1 LIILHSASALRQQS
15 EGKLGRTHGQ
25 TTELQPRMVR
35 GLNLLKSLSSLVFL
49 LLLTACSG
57 NAATEVPSTA
67 DAETVSPQVI
77 LERALASTKEQ
88 LSYCFTY
95 EYKAEVL
102 NATRSHDSTG
112 QRLRTP
118 QEGIREDIESVTFGK
133 YQAPSQFETTGSTT
147 FATDNETITISRDA
161 ITIGVTVYTKIPS
174 TGEWKVET
182 RDSVPE
188 TPLDRMPIDPSLLSN
203 LAIGGE
209 EQLDGVD
216 VLHLVA
222 LVPPGMDIGLAD
234 PRLDRRVEYWIGK
247 DDHLVRRYV
256 FTGTAPGEGGFTDT
270 ITLSDFGKLVEI
282 SAPEVPS
289 KVMSSSSRS
298 SLLPGSKNLA
308 APPRQYLA

>member
-1 LIILHSASALRQQS
+1 
-15 EGKLGRTHGQ
+15 
-25 TTELQPRMVR
+25 M
-35 GLNLLKSLSSLVFL
+35 LKSLSILVFL

-57 NAATEVPSTA
+57 GTVTEVPSTA
-67 DAETVSPQVI
+67 DAETVSTQVI

-88 LSYCFTY
+88 PSYCFTY

-102 NATRSHDSTG
+102 NATRSHDTTG

-118 QEGIREDIESVTFGK
+118 QEGIREDIESVTLGK

-147 FATDNETITISRDA
+147 FATDNETMTISVDA
-161 ITIGVTVYTKIPS
+161 ITIGVTVYTKTPP
-174 TGEWKVET
+174 TEEWKVET

-188 TPLDRMPIDPSLLSN
+188 TPLDKMAIDPSLLSN
-203 LAIGGE
+203 LVIEAE
-209 EQLDGVD
+209 EQLGGVN

-222 LVPPGMDIGLAD
+222 LVPPGVDIGVAD
-234 PRLDRRVEYWIGK
+234 PALDRRVEYWIGR

-256 FTGTAPGEGGFTDT
+256 LAGTTRGEGGFTNT

-289 KVMSSSSRS
+289 KVMSS
-298 SLLPGSKNLA
+298 P
-308 APPRQYLA
+308 

>member
-1 LIILHSASALRQQS
+1 MFQLIRIVDVL
-15 EGKLGRTHGQ
+15 
-25 TTELQPRMVR
+25 R
-35 GLNLLKSLSSLVFL
+35 GLSLLKSLSSLVFL
-49 LLLTACSG
+49 VLLTACSG
-57 NAATEVPSTA
+57 NAVTEVPSTA

-161 ITIGVTVYTKIPS
+161 ITIGVTVYTRIPP

-182 RDSVPE
+182 RDSERE
-188 TPLDRMPIDPSLLSN
+188 TPLDRMPIEPSLLSN

-247 DDHLVRRYV
+247 DDHLIRRYV
-256 FTGTAPGEGGFTDT
+256 FTATAPGEGGFTST
-270 ITLSDFGKLVEI
+270 TTLSDFGKLVEI
-282 SAPEVPS
+282 SAPEVSTSVIP
-289 KVMSSSSRS
+289 K
-298 SLLPGSKNLA
+298 P
-308 APPRQYLA
+308 

>member
-1 LIILHSASALRQQS
+1 MGRNGDKPLRS
-15 EGKLGRTHGQ
+15 YNGGML
-25 TTELQPRMVR
+25 R
-35 GLNLLKSLSSLVFL
+35 GLTRLKSLASVGFL

-57 NAATEVPSTA
+57 SAVTEVPSTA

-95 EYKAEVL
+95 KYKAEVL
-102 NATRSHDSTG
+102 NATRSRDTTG

-147 FATDNETITISRDA
+147 FATDNETFTISGDA
-161 ITIGVTVYTKIPS
+161 ITIGVTVYTKIPP

-247 DDHLVRRYV
+247 DDHLIRRYV
-256 FTGTAPGEGGFTDT
+256 FTATAPGEGGFTST
-270 ITLSDFGKLVEI
+270 TALSDFGKLVEI

-289 KVMSSSSRS
+289 KVMPS
-298 SLLPGSKNLA
+298 P
-308 APPRQYLA
+308 

>member
-1 LIILHSASALRQQS
+1 MSQRRRWMSASGLRARDGS
-15 EGKLGRTHGQ
+15 SP
-25 TTELQPRMVR
+25 TTRP
-35 GLNLLKSLSSLVFL
+35 G
-49 LLLTACSG
+49 SG
-57 NAATEVPSTA
+57 NWS
-67 DAETVSPQVI
+67 
-77 LERALASTKEQ
+77 
-88 LSYCFTY
+88 
-95 EYKAEVL
+95 
-102 NATRSHDSTG
+102 
-112 QRLRTP
+112 
-118 QEGIREDIESVTFGK
+118 FGK

-147 FATDNETITISRDA
+147 FATDNETFTISAHA
-161 ITIGVTVYTKIPS
+161 ITIGITVYTKIPP

-182 RDSVPE
+182 RDSERE

-203 LAIGGE
+203 LAVVGE

-247 DDHLVRRYV
+247 DGHLIRRYV
-256 FTGTAPGEGGFTDT
+256 RAFTGTSPGEGGFTSSM
-270 ITLSDFGKLVEI
+270 TLFNFGKLVEI

>member
-1 LIILHSASALRQQS
+1 MCC
-15 EGKLGRTHGQ
+15 EGLS
-25 TTELQPRMVR
+25 
-35 GLNLLKSLSSLVFL
+35 LLKSLSSLVFL

-57 NAATEVPSTA
+57 SAVTEVPSTA

-102 NATRSHDSTG
+102 NATRSHDTTG

-147 FATDNETITISRDA
+147 FATDNETITISGDA
-161 ITIGVTVYTKIPS
+161 ITIGVTVYTRIPP

-203 LAIGGE
+203 LAVVGE

-247 DDHLVRRYV
+247 DDHLIRRYV
-256 FTGTAPGEGGFTDT
+256 FTGTSPGEGGFTSSM
-270 ITLSDFGKLVEI
+270 TLSDFGKLVEI
-282 SAPEVPS
+282 SAREVPS
-289 KVMSSSSRS
+289 KPKSTEGMTMQQRN
-298 SLLPGSKNLA
+298 G
-308 APPRQYLA
+308 R

>member
-1 LIILHSASALRQQS
+1 
-15 EGKLGRTHGQ
+15 
-25 TTELQPRMVR
+25 MVR
-35 GLNLLKSLSSLVFL
+35 GLNLLKSLSSLIFL
-49 LLLTACSG
+49 VLLTACSG

-67 DAETVSPQVI
+67 DAETVSTQVI

-161 ITIGVTVYTKIPS
+161 ITIGVTVYTRIPP

-182 RDSVPE
+182 RDSDRG
-188 TPLDRMPIDPSLLSN
+188 TPLDKMAIDPSLLSN
-203 LAIGGE
+203 LVIEAE
-209 EQLDGVD
+209 EQLGGVA

-222 LVPPGMDIGLAD
+222 LVPPGVDIGVAD

-247 DDHLVRRYV
+247 NDHLVRRYV
-256 FTGTAPGEGGFTDT
+256 FTATAPGEGGFTDT

-289 KVMSSSSRS
+289 KVMSS
-298 SLLPGSKNLA
+298 P
-308 APPRQYLA
+308 

>member
-1 LIILHSASALRQQS
+1 
-15 EGKLGRTHGQ
+15 
-25 TTELQPRMVR
+25 MR
-35 GLNLLKSLSSLVFL
+35 GLTWLKLLATLVFPV
-49 LLLTACSG
+49 LLTACNG
-57 NAATEVPSTA
+57 GAVTKVPPTA
-67 DAETVSPQVI
+67 DAETFSPQVI
-77 LERALASTKEQ
+77 LERAFASTKEQ

-102 NATRSHDSTG
+102 NATRSHDTTG

-147 FATDNETITISRDA
+147 FATDNETITMSAHA
-161 ITIGVTVYTKIPS
+161 ITIGVTVYTKIPP

-203 LAIGGE
+203 LAIAGE

-247 DDHLVRRYV
+247 DDHLIRRYV
-256 FTGTAPGEGGFTDT
+256 FTATAPGEGGFTST
-270 ITLSDFGKLVEI
+270 TTLSDFGKLVEI

-289 KVMSSSSRS
+289 KVMPS
-298 SLLPGSKNLA
+298 P
-308 APPRQYLA
+308 

>member
-1 LIILHSASALRQQS
+1 MTAADPSLR
-15 EGKLGRTHGQ
+15 R
-25 TTELQPRMVR
+25 
-35 GLNLLKSLSSLVFL
+35 
-49 LLLTACSG
+49 
-57 NAATEVPSTA
+57 
-67 DAETVSPQVI
+67 
-77 LERALASTKEQ
+77 
-88 LSYCFTY
+88 LSYPLKPRPFSEPSDFYLLPLSAISTSGTGSY

-102 NATRSHDSTG
+102 NATRSRDTTG

-147 FATDNETITISRDA
+147 FATDNETFTISGDA
-161 ITIGVTVYTKIPS
+161 ITIGVTVYTKIPP

-188 TPLDRMPIDPSLLSN
+188 TPLDRMPINPSLLSN
-203 LAIGGE
+203 LAVVEE

-247 DDHLVRRYV
+247 DDHLIRRYV
-256 FTGTAPGEGGFTDT
+256 FTGTSPGEGG
-270 ITLSDFGKLVEI
+270 
-282 SAPEVPS
+282 EVVS
-289 KVMSSSSRS
+289 FV
-298 SLLPGSKNLA
+298 
-308 APPRQYLA
+308 

>member
-1 LIILHSASALRQQS
+1 
-15 EGKLGRTHGQ
+15 
-25 TTELQPRMVR
+25 M
-35 GLNLLKSLSSLVFL
+35 
-49 LLLTACSG
+49 
-57 NAATEVPSTA
+57 
-67 DAETVSPQVI
+67 
-77 LERALASTKEQ
+77 
-88 LSYCFTY
+88 Y
-95 EYKAEVL
+95 
-102 NATRSHDSTG
+102 TR
-112 QRLRTP
+112 
-118 QEGIREDIESVTFGK
+118 
-133 YQAPSQFETTGSTT
+133 
-147 FATDNETITISRDA
+147 
-161 ITIGVTVYTKIPS
+161 IPP

-247 DDHLVRRYV
+247 DDHLIRRYV
-256 FTGTAPGEGGFTDT
+256 FTATAPGEGGFTSSM
-270 ITLSDFGKLVEI
+270 TLFDFGKLVEI

>member
-1 LIILHSASALRQQS
+1 
-15 EGKLGRTHGQ
+15 
-25 TTELQPRMVR
+25 MVR

-161 ITIGVTVYTKIPS
+161 ITIGVTVYTRIPP

-247 DDHLVRRYV
+247 DDHLIRRYV
-256 FTGTAPGEGGFTDT
+256 FTATAPGEGGFTSSM
-270 ITLSDFGKLVEI
+270 TLFDFGKLVEI